1 MLLRLRRFLDVRP
14 GEGTPVLLSFIY
26 VAFVVAAFLLAKP
39 LRNSLYLSE
48 YGPYALVY
56 AYVAVPL
63 ALWIFVPVYTAVA
76 VRTGTRLA
84 TIGTL
89 TFFSLNVLLFWWAF
103 RNWPFEL
110 LPAVFYVWVNC
121 FGVIAPVQAW
131 SFANSLFDA
140 RQAKRLFGVIG
151 AGASLGAIL
160 GGVLARFLVE
170 PVGGTVNLLLVLA
183 ALIASAAVIVA
194 IASRRLK
201 RRYAGPRRPRPAHPF
216 LQSLTTIVKTPYLRL
231 LAAVVML
238 VAVVTQWTTFQ
249 LSLVAADQFDSPDAL
264 TRFFGEFNFI
274 IGGIGFLLQ
283 LLLSARAIQAFGV
296 GGVVLILPLALTF
309 GSAITVLAPV
319 FIAVVLT
326 NAMDQSL
333 RFSVDKAAYELLYLP
348 IVPGERQPVKNA
360 LDIIANRIGDAF
372 GGVALGL
379 ATAGFFMV
387 PGAGLGIR
395 GTAAV
400 VFILSLVWLA
410 VVWRLRRAYVTAI
423 GENIHQYR
431 IDSEH
436 ALASQVPRSV
446 RERLSEML
454 VSDVEED
461 VRAALD
467 VVLHMKSPRA
477 YPEVRALLRHRSADI
492 RRQAIAAVAAA
503 GDTTVRSIVESLLR
517 DPDLEVRTQALLYLS
532 REGGFDPLR
541 RIQQLGEFEDFS
553 IRAATV
559 AFLTAPGRTRN
570 EDAARVLLDQMVTSD
585 EPRDR
590 AEAARLLGLL
600 EHRPSEVLDRLIAD
614 EDEEVAHQ
622 AIRTAQRW
630 RSPENFD
637 MLLHALAR
645 PDLTDDAISALAAL
659 GRNAVPLLEAALGDV
674 AVPLEARREIPAVL
688 VRIGTPEAE
697 RALLAGLLDAD
708 APLRQR
714 VIASLN
720 KIRLRHP
727 QLTIDRTAIDL
738 LLAAEIAGHYRS
750 YQLLVPLEDETVSA
764 ALRHS
769 MEQELER
776 IFRLM
781 ALIFPA
787 PALYDAYV
795 GVRSSNPIVRANAL
809 EYLEN
814 VLSPELRGVLLPLID
829 SQVSDEERAHLAD
842 RVIGAPLQSTDE
854 IVAALLASDD
864 PWLRSRAEAAF
875 QRATHPAGAQPD
887 HTPAPA
893 SMDTNVGAG

>member
-1 MLLRLRRFLDVRP
+1 
-14 GEGTPVLLSFIY
+14 VLLSFLY

-63 ALWIFVPVYTAVA
+63 ALWIFVPVYTSVA
-76 VRTGTRLA
+76 TRTGTRLA

-89 TFFSLNVLLFWWAF
+89 VFFSLNVLLFWWAF
-103 RNWPFEL
+103 RSWPFDL

-151 AGASLGAIL
+151 AGASLGAIF

-183 ALIASAAVIVA
+183 ALIAAAAAIVA

-201 RRYAGPRRPRPAHPF
+201 RRHAGPRRPRPAHPF
-216 LQSLTTIVKTPYLRL
+216 VQSLQAIGRTPYLRL
-231 LAAVVML
+231 LTALVML
-238 VAVVTQWTTFQ
+238 VAIVTQWTTFQ
-249 LSLVAADQFDSPDAL
+249 LSVVAAGRFGSPDAL

-274 IGGIGFLLQ
+274 IGATGFVLQ
-283 LLLSARAIQAFGV
+283 LLLSAKAIQAFGV
-296 GGVVLILPLALTF
+296 GGVVLILPLALAF

-319 FIAVVLT
+319 FVAVVLT

-348 IVPGERQPVKNA
+348 IVPGERQAVKNS
-360 LDIIANRIGDAF
+360 LDIIANRIGDAV
-372 GGVALGL
+372 GGVILGL
-379 ATAGFFMV
+379 ATGGFFMM
-387 PGAGLGIR
+387 PGLGLGIR
-395 GTAAV
+395 GTASM
-400 VFILSLVWLA
+400 VFVMSLAWLA
-410 VVWRLRRAYVTAI
+410 VAWRLRQAYVTAI

-431 IDSEH
+431 LDSEH

-446 RERLSEML
+446 RERLTEML
-454 VSDVEED
+454 SSPDEEEI
-461 VRAALD
+461 RAALD

-477 YPEVRALLRHRSADI
+477 YPEIRALLQHQSSTI
-492 RRQAIAAVAAA
+492 RRQAIAALTAAA
-503 GDTTVRSIVESLLR
+503 DMTVRSTVESLMR
-517 DPDLEVRTQALLYLS
+517 DPDLEVRTQALLYLA
-532 REGGFDPLR
+532 RDGGFDPLR
-541 RIQQLGEFEDFS
+541 RIQQLGDFEDFS

-559 AFLTAPGRTRN
+559 AFLAAPGRAHN
-570 EDAARVLLDQMVTSD
+570 QEAARVILDQMVASE

-590 AEAARLLGLL
+590 AEAARLLALIDQRPTDIL
-600 EHRPSEVLDRLIAD
+600 ERLIAD
-614 EDEEVAHQ
+614 PHEEVARQ

-630 RSPENFD
+630 RLPQTFD
-637 MLLHALAR
+637 LLLHALAR
-645 PDLTDDAISALAAL
+645 PELAEDGISALAAL
-659 GRNAVPLLEAALGDV
+659 GNNAVPLLEGALGDP

-688 VRIGTPEAE
+688 VRIGTADAE
-697 RALLAGLLDAD
+697 RALLTGLLDAD

-720 KIRLRHP
+720 KLKVRHP
-727 QLTIDRTAIDL
+727 QVAIDPTAIEL

-750 YQLLVPLEDETVSA
+750 YQLLVPLDDEIVTA

-776 IFRLM
+776 IFRLL
-781 ALIFPA
+781 ALILPA
-787 PALYDAYV
+787 PALHDAYV
-795 GVRSSNPIVRANAL
+795 GVRSSNPLVRANAL
-809 EYLEN
+809 EYMEN
-814 VLSPELRGVLLPLID
+814 VLSPELREVLLPLID
-829 SQVSDEERAHLAD
+829 GQVSEEERARLAD
-842 RVIGAPLQSTDE
+842 RIIGARVESADQ

-875 QRATHPAGAQPD
+875 HRATPPAGAETD

-893 SMDTNVGAG
+893 SMDTNIGAG